1 MMRTRYVLVVFSGT
15 ALTDMETLGNNI
27 RSVISMGLREGVD
40 GVGKSESET
49 WFVEGCPVCRSWC
62 KHHPLPTLVAK
73 LIRRLKFNVPRLVT
87 YRILCEGLDAVGEI
101 MDAIEC
107 FHQMTNELTEERV
120 AQDEQASWV
129 LGEQSYK
136 QYGWR
141 F

>member
-1 MMRTRYVLVVFSGT
+1 
-15 ALTDMETLGNNI
+15 
-27 RSVISMGLREGVD
+27 
-40 GVGKSESET
+40 
-49 WFVEGCPVCRSWC
+49 
-62 KHHPLPTLVAK
+62 
-73 LIRRLKFNVPRLVT
+73 
-87 YRILCEGLDAVGEI
+87 

>member
-1 MMRTRYVLVVFSGT
+1 MNLKHGLWKGVLSAAHGVS
-15 ALTDMETLGNNI
+15 I
-27 RSVISMGLREGVD
+27 IPCQRSSQ
-40 GVGKSESET
+40 
-49 WFVEGCPVCRSWC
+49 
-62 KHHPLPTLVAK
+62 K